1 MGYNLEA
8 MSKVKFG
15 LKLTLVYIL
24 VPLLIFLLFEGIA
37 STILFVEQLANTKP
51 VAERLHTDYD
61 PELGWVNIPNTHI
74 DDIYGPGRYV
84 HINAQGFRHDEDLN
98 FEVPPAK
105 VRAICSGDSFT
116 FGFGVSNQETWCHLL
131 SELEP
136 RLQTVNMAQGGY
148 GVDQAYLWYER
159 DGDQIAHQL
168 NLFAFITADFDRM
181 QRPLFLGYGKP
192 VLEVENGELVLTN
205 VPVSRQAF
213 VLPWTTTPYQGA
225 FDELKSVQLLN
236 QTFFKNR
243 TDTSRP
249 PIDEPAIQ
257 EVAGKIL
264 EEMYRLNHERGS
276 ELVLVYLPVYA
287 DHKPNLKTD
296 TRRRYAEQGAAKL
309 GLIYIDLVD
318 DFRQLP
324 EDELESLFIP
334 NGAIDFPGA
343 AGHYSVKGHE
353 YIANRLY
360 QELMAHPKIVDIL
373 DSVEQ

>member
-1 MGYNLEA
+1 

-51 VAERLHTDYD
+51 VAERLHTAYD

-84 HINAQGFRHDEDLN
+84 HINAQGFRNDEDLD
-98 FEVPPAK
+98 FEVPPGQ
-105 VRAICSGDSFT
+105 VWAICSGDSFT

-264 EEMYRLNHERGS
+264 EEMYRLNQERGS

-360 QELMAHPKIVDIL
+360 QELMTHPKIVEIL